1 MQQRKAKKR
10 IKNTILHNPYYMAT
24 KKKTKKRVPV
34 KKRVAGKRDK
44 KKKVSNTYE
53 VKAHRY
59 GVTFNTGSPA
69 FYDSPEQMAREIDEY
84 FVYILG
90 EVGERDVKVGKKIAR
105 EKYWIREP
113 EPATIT
119 GLCLYLG
126 FATLQSLDDY
136 CKKGPKFA
144 EIIKRGKTRVANRY
158 ERNLSGD
165 KPTGSI
171 FALKNMGW
179 SDANFFADPDGEAT
193 VIGFQY
199 IVPHKPKNSE
209 E

>member
-1 MQQRKAKKR
+1 
-10 IKNTILHNPYYMAT
+10 MAT
-24 KKKTKKRVPV
+24 KKKTKKRVLT
-34 KKRVAGKRDK
+34 KKRVPGKRDK

-69 FYDSPEQMAREIDEY
+69 FYDSPEEMAREIDQYFEY
-84 FVYILG
+84 IKG
-90 EVGERDVKVGKKIAR
+90 EQGEQEITQGKKKVKVKV
-105 EKYWIREP
+105 WIREP
-113 EPATIT
+113 EPTSIT
-119 GLCLYLG
+119 GLTLYLG

-144 EIIKRGKTRVANRY
+144 EIIKRGKLRVANRY

-179 SDANFFADPDGEAT
+179 SDANFFADPDGNAT

-199 IVPHKPKNSE
+199 IVPPKPKDNE

>member
-1 MQQRKAKKR
+1 
-10 IKNTILHNPYYMAT
+10 MAT
-24 KKKTKKRVPV
+24 KKKTKKRAIA
-34 KKRVAGKRDK
+34 KKRVPGKRDK
-44 KKKVSNTYE
+44 KKKVSNTYT
-53 VKAHRY
+53 VKDHRY

-69 FYDSPEQMAREIDEY
+69 FYNSPEEMAREIDGYYEY
-84 FVYILG
+84 IKG
-90 EVGERDVKVGKKIAR
+90 EAGEREVVIGRKKLK

-119 GLCLYLG
+119 GLTLYLG

-144 EIIKRGKTRVANRY
+144 EIIKRGKLRVANRY

-179 SDANFFADPDGEAT
+179 SDANFFAGDEGDAT

-199 IVPHKPKNSE
+199 IVPKKPKNDE
-209 E
+209 D

>member
-1 MQQRKAKKR
+1 MKKKVPKKKR
-10 IKNTILHNPYYMAT
+10 AP
-24 KKKTKKRVPV
+24 
-34 KKRVAGKRDK
+34 GKCDK

-53 VKAHRY
+53 VKPHRY

-69 FYDSPEQMAREIDEY
+69 FYNSPEEMATEIDGYYEYIKGEQGEREI
-84 FVYILG
+84 I
-90 EVGERDVKVGKKIAR
+90 VGKKKLK

-113 EPATIT
+113 EPATVT
-119 GLCLYLG
+119 GLTLYLG

-136 CKKGPKFA
+136 TKKGPKFA
-144 EIIKRGKTRVANRY
+144 EIIKRGKTRVENRY

-179 SDANFFADPDGEAT
+179 KDANFFTDPPGDTT

-199 IVPHKPKNSE
+199 IVPSKPKNDE

>member
-1 MQQRKAKKR
+1 
-10 IKNTILHNPYYMAT
+10 MAT
-24 KKKTKKRVPV
+24 PKKKG

-44 KKKVSNTYE
+44 RKKTTNSYE
-53 VKAHRY
+53 VKSHRY

-69 FYDSPEQMAREIDEY
+69 FYNNPDDMAKEIDEY
-84 FVYILG
+84 FEYIKG
-90 EVGERDVKVGKKIAR
+90 EVGERETTIGKRKVK
-105 EKYWIREP
+105 EKYYIREP

-144 EIIKRGKTRVANRY
+144 EYIKRGKTRVANRY

-179 SDANFFADPDGEAT
+179 KDNNFMGEDGELT

-199 IVPHKPKNSE
+199 IVPQKPKNDE

>member
-1 MQQRKAKKR
+1 
-10 IKNTILHNPYYMAT
+10 MAT
-24 KKKTKKRVPV
+24 PKKKGKNRVT
-34 KKRVAGKRDK
+34 GKRDK
-44 KKKVSNTYE
+44 KKKTVNSYT
-53 VKAHRY
+53 VKPHRY
-59 GVTFNTGSPA
+59 GVTFNTGKPA
-69 FYDSPEQMAREIDEY
+69 FYNSPDEMAKEIDEY
-84 FVYILG
+84 FEYIKG
-90 EVGERDVKVGKKIAR
+90 EPGEREIVIGKQKVK

-136 CKKGPKFA
+136 CKKGPKYA

-179 SDANFFADPDGEAT
+179 KDNNFMGEEGDAM

-199 IVPHKPKNSE
+199 IVPTKSKNDE